1 MFRYV
6 KGHLRPYIKQCV
18 IGPIFKLLEAVL
30 ELMMPILMAMLIDNG
45 VDTGDT
51 SYILKIG
58 GLMALTALIGLM
70 SALVCQYYA
79 SVASQGFGTSLRSS
93 MYKKI
98 NSLSARTLDKFGAAT
113 LTNRLTNDINQ
124 LQQAVAMLIRLVI
137 RAPFI
142 CIGSIVAAMI
152 IDVKLS
158 TITLIAVALFA
169 VVLTVIIKLLGPL
182 YIRIQKRLDSLGR
195 VINENLSGVRV
206 IRAFAKTDKE
216 RNKFKKA
223 NDGWTND
230 AERAGRIAMLVNPAT
245 MLIINLSVTAII
257 WFGGIRVN
265 VAGVT
270 QGELIAFINYM
281 TQVLNVL
288 IVISNLVQLYTKA
301 YASLNRVNEIMALPD
316 SDVGTADAAPDFSAP
331 AVEFEHVTF
340 RYGEE
345 ENPELCDISFNLN
358 GGETLGIIGG
368 TGAGKSTLINLI
380 PALYT
385 SYTGA
390 VKVFGADVREYD
402 RTKLRDMLG
411 IVPQQPQLFSGSVSE
426 NIAFGKED
434 VNTNDITEAVACSSA
449 DFVYSK
455 DGGIDSHV
463 ERGGRNYSGGQKQRL
478 TIARAIARRPRIL
491 ILDDSMSA
499 LDYATELR
507 IRRAIRKI
515 TKENNMSV
523 IMVTQRISTVTH
535 ADKILVLDD
544 GRAVGMGR
552 HEELMENCEAYRD
565 IALSQLSQQ
574 KGGAAV

>member
-1 MFRYV
+1 M
-6 KGHLRPYIKQCV
+6 
-18 IGPIFKLLEAVL
+18 
-30 ELMMPILMAMLIDNG
+30 
-45 VDTGDT
+45 
-51 SYILKIG
+51 
-58 GLMALTALIGLM
+58 
-70 SALVCQYYA
+70 
-79 SVASQGFGTSLRSS
+79 
-93 MYKKI
+93 
-98 NSLSARTLDKFGAAT
+98 
-113 LTNRLTNDINQ
+113 
-124 LQQAVAMLIRLVI
+124 
-137 RAPFI
+137 
-142 CIGSIVAAMI
+142 
-152 IDVKLS
+152 
-158 TITLIAVALFA
+158 
-169 VVLTVIIKLLGPL
+169 
-182 YIRIQKRLDSLGR
+182 
-195 VINENLSGVRV
+195 INENLSGVRV
-206 IRAFAKTDKE
+206 IRAFAKTGREKD
-216 RNKFKKA
+216 KFKNA
-223 NDGWTND
+223 NESWTSD

-316 SDVGTADAAPDFSAP
+316 SDKGTADAAPDFTAP

-340 RYGEE
+340 RYGDE
-345 ENPELCDISFNLN
+345 ENPELYDVSFKLN
-358 GGETLGIIGG
+358 AGETLGIIGG

-390 VKVFGADVREYD
+390 VKVFGADAKEYD
-402 RTKLRDMLG
+402 RTKLRDMIG

-434 VNTNDITEAVACSSA
+434 IKSENITEAIACSSA

-455 DGGIDSHV
+455 DGGLDSHV

-478 TIARAIARRPRIL
+478 TIARAIVRRPRIL

-544 GRAVGMGR
+544 GRVVGIGR

-565 IALSQLSQQ
+565 IATSQLSQQ
-574 KGGAAV
+574 KGGEAV

>member
-6 KGHLRPYIKQCV
+6 KGHLRPYIKQC
-18 IGPIFKLLEAVL
+18 ILGPITKLLEAVL

-51 SYILKIG
+51 AYILKIG

-70 SALVCQYYA
+70 SALVCQYSA

-98 NSLSARTLDKFGAAT
+98 NSLSARTLDTFGAAT

-124 LQQAVAMLIRLVI
+124 LQQGVAMLIRLVI

-158 TITLIAVALFA
+158 AITLIAVVLFA
-169 VVLTVIIKLLGPL
+169 IVLTVIIKLLGPI
-182 YIRIQKRLDSLGR
+182 YMRIQKRLDNLGR
-195 VINENLSGVRV
+195 IINENLSGVRV
-206 IRAFAKTDKE
+206 IRAFAKSGRE
-216 RNKFKKA
+216 RGKFRKA
-223 NDGWTND
+223 NDGWTD
-230 AERAGRIAMLVNPAT
+230 EAERAGRIAMLVNPAT

-316 SDVGTADAAPDFSAP
+316 SDKGTLDAAPDFSAP
-331 AVEFEHVTF
+331 AVELEHVTF
-340 RYGEE
+340 RYGDE
-345 ENPELCDISFNLN
+345 ENPELYDVSFTLN
-358 GGETLGIIGG
+358 AGETLGIIGG

-385 SYTGA
+385 SYTGS
-390 VKVFGADVREYD
+390 VRVFGSEVSEYD
-402 RTKLRDMLG
+402 RTKLREL
-411 IVPQQPQLFSGSVSE
+411 ISVVPQQAQLFSGTVAQ
-426 NIAFGKED
+426 NIALGDDNVKRE
-434 VNTNDITEAVACSSA
+434 DITQAIADASA

-455 DGGIDSHV
+455 DGGLDAEV
-463 ERGGRNYSGGQKQRL
+463 EREGRNYSGGQKQRL
-478 TIARAIARRPRIL
+478 TIARAIARQPRIL

-507 IRRAIRKI
+507 IRRAIRR
-515 TKENNMSV
+515 TAKENNMSV
-523 IMVTQRISTVTH
+523 ILVTQRISTVTH

-544 GRAVGMGR
+544 GRVMGIGR
-552 HEELMENCEAYRD
+552 HEELMESCEAYRD